1 MCGTGRNTAHKIH
14 TQPLRSTQGM
24 FSAHFTIC
32 AGARRGDSF
41 PLILQVRVG
50 EKTKS
55 GGGTGPV
62 RRHSEAPA
70 RSANFYLVR
79 N

>member
-1 MCGTGRNTAHKIH
+1 MRGTGRNTAHKIH

-32 AGARRGDSF
+32 AGARRGDPS

-55 GGGTGPV
+55 GGGNWAGATPYRGSGEV
-62 RRHSEAPA
+62 GQFLSR
-70 RSANFYLVR
+70 
-79 N
+79 